1 MKSKIVLLIALLPL
15 LMVQCQK
22 QDKKETMELK
32 EYKYKNDKRIVY
44 GLDVTIPGPYEA
56 YVNDILVER
65 NNETGMHN
73 TLININQAILKSG
86 TYNFRIKVYP
96 TVGEEKGIE
105 PQTLS
110 FLKVGLAK
118 YEKIPVGE
126 GALPDTYQYI
136 ESYPIA
142 KIDKPIPFYEVTGK
156 FKVEVP
162 YEVEG
167 CSNGQDLRKMDQKVL
182 QEKVVSYYQKLR
194 NLMNNGEGN
203 KWGELTQQRRQE
215 TAIFNYS
222 DKNYMNEIYE
232 KEIYRVKEQCKG
244 MMGILEDYK
253 MRIYAEGKLV
263 TLVRESHTKEM
274 NGKLRDAKG
283 ESPLIRIGKTK
294 GVEFFP
300 IKLYLPEGS
309 NDFVIIRK

>member
-1 MKSKIVLLIALLPL
+1 MHFLSLFLSLFFFLS
-15 LMVQCQK
+15 CNS

-44 GLDVTIPGPYEA
+44 GLDVAIPGPYEA
-56 YVNDILVER
+56 YVNDILVEK
-65 NNETGMHN
+65 NNETSMHN
-73 TLININQAILKSG
+73 TLININQAVLKSG

-126 GALPDTYQYI
+126 GALPDTYQYL
-136 ESYPIA
+136 ESYSIA

-162 YEVEG
+162 YELEG
-167 CSNGQDLRKMDQKVL
+167 WSKGQDLRKMDQDKL
-182 QEKVVSYYQKLR
+182 QAKVVAYYQKLW
-194 NLMNNGEGN
+194 NLMNNGEAN
-203 KWGELTQQRRQE
+203 TWGELTQKRRQE

-222 DKNYMNEIYE
+222 DKNYVNEIYE
-232 KEIYRVKEQCKG
+232 REIKNMNESENR
-244 MMGILEDYK
+244 MAPLEDYIMK
-253 MRIYAEGKLV
+253 IYAQGKLV
-263 TLVRESHTKEM
+263 TLERAIQK
-274 NGKLRDAKG
+274 K
-283 ESPLIRIGKTK
+283 
-294 GVEFFP
+294 
-300 IKLYLPEGS
+300 
-309 NDFVIIRK
+309 

>member
-1 MKSKIVLLIALLPL
+1 MKSKIPLLIALLTL
-15 LMVQCQK
+15 LIAQCQK

-32 EYKYKNDKRIVY
+32 EYKYNNDKRVVY

-56 YVNDILVER
+56 YVNDILVEQS
-65 NNETGMHN
+65 NETGMHN

-156 FKVEVP
+156 FKVEIP
-162 YEVEG
+162 YELEG
-167 CSNGQDLRKMDQKVL
+167 WSKGQDLRKMNQKIL
-182 QEKVVSYYQKLR
+182 QEKVVTYYQKLW
-194 NLMNNGEGN
+194 NILNNGEGD
-203 KWGELTQQRRQE
+203 KWIELTNTRKQE
-215 TAIFNYS
+215 TLVFNYYLKEELEN
-222 DKNYMNEIYE
+222 DFTKDITKINDGKQMFIPLENY
-232 KEIYRVKEQCKG
+232 
-244 MMGILEDYK
+244 ILK
-253 MRIYAEGKLV
+253 IYADGKLV
-263 TLVRESHTKEM
+263 SLERNIHTKEM
-274 NGKLRDAKG
+274 NGKLLDSKG
-283 ESPLIRIGKTK
+283 WSPLIRKGKK
-294 GVEFFP
+294 SGAVDYP
-300 IKLYLPEGS
+300 VKLYLPEDS

>member
-1 MKSKIVLLIALLPL
+1 ML
-15 LMVQCQK
+15 
-22 QDKKETMELK
+22 
-32 EYKYKNDKRIVY
+32 
-44 GLDVTIPGPYEA
+44 
-56 YVNDILVER
+56 
-65 NNETGMHN
+65 
-73 TLININQAILKSG
+73 
-86 TYNFRIKVYP
+86 
-96 TVGEEKGIE
+96 
-105 PQTLS
+105 
-110 FLKVGLAK
+110 
-118 YEKIPVGE
+118 
-126 GALPDTYQYI
+126 DTYQYI

-167 CSNGQDLRKMDQKVL
+167 WSNGQDLRKMDQKIL
-182 QEKVVSYYQKLR
+182 QEKVVAYYQKLR

-244 MMGILEDYK
+244 MMDILEDYK

-263 TLVRESHTKEM
+263 TLERKSHTKEM

>member
-1 MKSKIVLLIALLPL
+1 MRFFFIILSLFSFLS
-15 LMVQCQK
+15 CNS

-32 EYKYKNDKRIVY
+32 EYQYKNDKKIVY

-56 YVNDILVER
+56 YVNDILVEQS
-65 NNETGMHN
+65 NETGMHN

-96 TVGEEKGIE
+96 IVGEEKGIE

-126 GALPDTYQYI
+126 GAMPDTYQYI
-136 ESYPIA
+136 QNYPIA
-142 KIDKPIPFYEVTGK
+142 KIERPIPFYEVKGE

-167 CSNGQDLRKMDQKVL
+167 WSKGQDLRKMNQDKL
-182 QEKVVSYYQKLR
+182 KEKVVAYYQYLWDILNKG
-194 NLMNNGEGN
+194 NGEEYIN
-203 KWGELTQQRRQE
+203 LWKTADQE
-215 TAIFNYS
+215 TTIFNYS
-222 DKNYMNEIYE
+222 NLDYFNDLNNKEINEINE
-232 KEIYRVKEQCKG
+232 RKG
-244 MMGILEDYK
+244 RMAPLEDYSLK
-253 MRIYAEGKLV
+253 IYGNGKLV
-263 TLVRESHTKEM
+263 ALERVKASKEM
-274 NGKLRDAKG
+274 NGKPFNIQGK
-283 ESPLIRIGKTK
+283 SPLIRNGKIK
-294 GVEFFP
+294 GISTFSL
-300 IKLYLPEGS
+300 KLYLPENS